1 MISSPLFYL
10 FTLVYIALFFNI
22 LEKKSELKLF
32 KYLPPV
38 VLIYALSMLLAGF
51 GVFEKNSAID
61 TGYSLAKANLLPAML
76 FLMLLKIDFSHF
88 FRLGKSLLIAYVLTV
103 ISLACGFILVSV
115 IFNFNHD
122 MAVAFGALSGS
133 WFGGTAN
140 MVAVGSALGVT
151 QEAYGFVL
159 IVDSVN
165 YTFWVMFLLFLVPFA
180 PVFDRF
186 VGAKK
191 RENIRLKIDY
201 ESNKRVKRYPL
212 LLIFAVAASL
222 LSQEIAQHVE
232 MINSTTMTVLVATLF
247 GIIGSF
253 TRLKNFNG
261 SSEVATMLLY
271 MLIALIGSKAVF
283 ESFSSVGIYVF
294 AGFMILV
301 IHTVVMVISAKIF
314 KLDLFSITVASL
326 ANIGGVASAPILAAA
341 YNKSLVS
348 VGVLMA
354 VMGYLIGTFGGLL
367 VGNIMVG
374 LAK

>member
-1 MISSPLFYL
+1 VISSPLLYL
-10 FTLVYIALFFNI
+10 SSLVLIALFFSL
-22 LEKKSELKLF
+22 LEKKSRLKLF
-32 KYLPPV
+32 NYLPAV
-38 VLIYALSMLLAGF
+38 VLIYASTMLLAGL
-51 GVFEKNSAID
+51 GIFEKNSAIE
-61 TGYSLAKANLLPAML
+61 GSYSLAKANLLPAML

-88 FRLGKSLLIAYVLTV
+88 FKLGKSLLLAYVLTV
-103 ISLACGFILVSV
+103 ISLACGFIFVSV
-115 IFNFNHD
+115 LFNFNHD
-122 MAVAFGALSGS
+122 TAVAFGALCGS

-159 IVDSVN
+159 IVDSIN

-180 PVFDRF
+180 PIFDKF
-186 VGAKK
+186 TGAKK
-191 RENIRLKIDY
+191 REKISSKVSY
-201 ESNKRVKRYPL
+201 EGNKGARKYLFLTL
-212 LLIFAVAASL
+212 LAMGISLIV
-222 LSQEIAQHVE
+222 QVIARHVE
-232 MINSTTMTVLVATLF
+232 IINSTTVTVLLATLF
-247 GIIGSF
+247 GVLGSF
-253 TRLKNFNG
+253 TKLKRVNG
-261 SSEVATMLLY
+261 SSEIASVMLY
-271 MLIALIGSKAVF
+271 ILIALIGSKAVF
-283 ESFSSVGIYVF
+283 ESFGAVGIYVL

-301 IHTVVMVISAKIF
+301 IHTVIMVVSAKIF

>member
-10 FTLVYIALFFNI
+10 FVLVFIALFFTI

-51 GVFEKNSAID
+51 GAFEKNSAINNS
-61 TGYSLAKANLLPAML
+61 YSLAKANLLPAML

-165 YTFWVMFLLFLVPFA
+165 YTFWVMLLLFLVPFA
-180 PVFDRF
+180 PIFDRF

-191 RENIRLKIDY
+191 RENVRLKIDY
-201 ESNKRVKRYPL
+201 ESDKKAKKYPF
-212 LLIFAVAASL
+212 LILFAVVASL
-222 LSQEIAQHVE
+222 LSQEIARHVE

-247 GIIGSF
+247 GIFGSF
-253 TRLKNFNG
+253 TRLKNCNG
-261 SSEVATMLLY
+261 SSEVATMMLY

-283 ESFSSVGIYVF
+283 ESFSAVGIYVF

-301 IHTVVMVISAKIF
+301 IHTIIMVVSAKIF